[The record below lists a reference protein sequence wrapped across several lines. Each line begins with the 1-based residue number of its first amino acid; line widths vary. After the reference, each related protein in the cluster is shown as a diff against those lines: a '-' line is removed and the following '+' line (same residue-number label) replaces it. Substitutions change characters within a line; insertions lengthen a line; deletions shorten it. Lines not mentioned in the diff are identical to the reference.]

1 MCQRNVW
8 RRQIRS
14 NINALTSMFGT
25 IPVSL
30 LDYYEVIIIP
40 RFYVNELKNTPK
52 VNKHKGL
59 C

>member
-1 MCQRNVW
+1 
-8 RRQIRS
+8 
-14 NINALTSMFGT
+14 MFGT